1 MFFKQFKPNWKTQPE
16 QVQANKDAIA
26 QLQKENFTVYNT
38 QNEMSE
44 DNTGIDVSRTDI
56 DVNNVGNALLM
67 SRNGLLFKIVTIE
80 RGEAY
85 LRYYAT
91 LPAGPQGP
99 KGVQGPAGPQGPKG
113 DTGATGPQGPQG
125 EQGIQGV
132 QGPQGIKGDKGEKGD
147 SGNDFTIQG
156 YVSSTASLPQN
167 YTSADI
173 GKAYLVGVTTPRVVY
188 LWGYNETG
196 DLTWS
201 NQGYLQ
207 GPAGPEGPQG
217 IQGPQGE
224 QGIQGP
230 QGPAGEQGIQGPQGP
245 KGDTGATGAT
255 PNISVSA
262 TELPAGSA
270 PTATRS
276 GTDANPIIEFGIP
289 NPLQFKSI
297 DLTITNQTAPKELTS
312 GPFFEQGYKYS
323 ANYTLDITNLK
334 DISKTTIFNFT
345 FIQDGLFGE
354 HPIVTTSLI
363 YGAFNSSI
371 KDTCLEG
378 LQVYNSSPDEPA
390 DIILVPDI
398 STSDGST
405 SGKITIYSKR
415 NNFTPGLSFVRLN
428 YLS

>member
-26 QLQKENFTVYNT
+26 QLQKENFIVYNT
-38 QNEMSE
+38 QLEMNE
-44 DNTGIDVSRTDI
+44 DIIGIDVAQTDI
-56 DVNNVGNALLM
+56 DINNVGNALLM
-67 SRNGLLFKIVTIE
+67 SRNGLLFKIVSVAQ
-80 RGEAY
+80 GEAY
-85 LRYYAT
+85 LRYYAN
-91 LPAGPQGP
+91 LPAGPEGP
-99 KGVQGPAGPQGPKG
+99 KGIQGPAGPQGPKG

-167 YTSADI
+167 YTSADV

-230 QGPAGEQGIQGPQGP
+230 QGPAGPQGE

-262 TELPAGSA
+262 TALPAGSA

-289 NPLQFKSI
+289 NPLQFKII
-297 DLTITNQTAPKELTS
+297 DLPITNQTAPKELTS
-312 GPFFEQGYKYS
+312 GFFFEQGYKYS

-345 FIQDGLFGE
+345 FIQDGFFGE
-354 HPIVTTSLI
+354 QPVVTTSLI

-371 KDTCLEG
+371 NDCLKG
-378 LQVYNSSPDEPA
+378 LQENNSSPDEPS
-390 DIILVPDI
+390 DIIIVPNI
-398 STSDGST
+398 NTSDGAT

-415 NNFTPGLSFVRLN
+415 NTFTAGLSFVRLN